1 MPAPLAPVSSAA
13 PAASA
18 APLGSAA
25 PAASA
30 EPAASAAPDTT
41 DTTDILA
48 EARRALQIEQQ
59 AIAGLIQRLG
69 PSFAEAVRLM
79 FACKGKVVV
88 TGMGKS
94 GHVAHKIAATLAST
108 GTMAFFLHPAEA
120 IHGDLGMVGPDDVIL
135 ALSNSGATEEV
146 VRLMAPLRRMGVKI
160 VAMTGNPASDLA
172 RRAEVHLDASVAQ
185 EACPLGL
192 APTASTTAAMA
203 LGDALAVCLLRLR
216 HFRPEDYAVFHP
228 GGSLGKKL
236 MTTVQDL
243 MDRERLPQ
251 VPVTRTVA
259 EAIQEIQEKGYGV
272 TCVVD
277 GRGVLVG
284 AFSMGDLTRLHLQ
297 DRTLAFMQRPIGD
310 FMAKTPKTVP
320 PDLLAAQALH
330 VMETHKI
337 RALFVVDAEGRPLG
351 MVGLYEVLKA
361 IDY

>member
-1 MPAPLAPVSSAA
+1 M
-13 PAASA
+13 
-18 APLGSAA
+18 
-25 PAASA
+25 
-30 EPAASAAPDTT
+30 
-41 DTTDILA
+41 TDILA

-59 AIAGLIQRLG
+59 AIAGLVQRLG
-69 PSFAEAVRLM
+69 PSFEAAVRLM
-79 FACKGKVVV
+79 FACQGKIVV

-94 GHVAHKIAATLAST
+94 GHVGHKIAATLAST

-146 VRLMAPLRRMGVKI
+146 VRLLGPLRRMGVKVI
-160 VAMTGNPASDLA
+160 AMTGNPQSDLA
-172 RRAEVHLDASVAQ
+172 QRAEVHLDASVAQ

-203 LGDALAVCLLRLR
+203 LGDALAVCLLSLR
-216 HFRPEDYAVFHP
+216 NFKAEDYAVFHP
-228 GGSLGKKL
+228 GGSLGKQL

-251 VPVTRTVA
+251 VPETRPVG
-259 EAIQEIQEKGYGV
+259 EAIQEIQDKGYGV
-272 TCVVD
+272 TCVVN
-277 GRGVLVG
+277 GKGVLVG
-284 AFSMGDLTRLHLQ
+284 AFSMGDLTRLHLK
-297 DRTLAFMQRPIGD
+297 DPSLGFMKRPIGEV
-310 FMAKTPKTVP
+310 MIRSPKTVP
-320 PDLLAAQALH
+320 PGLLAAQALH

-337 RALFVVDAEGRPLG
+337 RALFVVDPAGRPLG

>member
-1 MPAPLAPVSSAA
+1 VKSRRPPTADAVAPGAT
-13 PAASA
+13 
-18 APLGSAA
+18 G
-25 PAASA
+25 
-30 EPAASAAPDTT
+30 
-41 DTTDILA
+41 ILA
-48 EARRALQIEQQ
+48 DARRTLEIEQQ
-59 AIAGLIQRLG
+59 AIAGLVQRLG
-69 PSFAEAVRLM
+69 PAFEQAVRLL

-94 GHVAHKIAATLAST
+94 GHVGNKIAATLAST

-120 IHGDLGMVGPDDVIL
+120 IHGDLGMVGSDDVIL

-146 VRLMAPLRRMGVKI
+146 LRLLPTLRRMGVKI
-160 VAMTGNPASDLA
+160 IAMTGNPASELA
-172 RRAEVHLDASVAQ
+172 QRAEVHLDASVAQ

-216 HFRPEDYAVFHP
+216 NFRPEDYAVFHP

-236 MTTVQDL
+236 MTTVRDL
-243 MDRERLPQ
+243 MDRDRLPQ
-251 VPVTRTVA
+251 VPATRTVG

-277 GRGVLVG
+277 ARGMLVG
-284 AFSMGDLTRLHLQ
+284 AFSMGDLTRLHLK
-297 DRTLAFMQRPIGD
+297 DRSLAFMQRPIGEH
-310 FMAKTPKTVP
+310 MVRSPKTVP

-330 VMETHKI
+330 VMETNKI
-337 RALFVVDAEGRPLG
+337 RALFVVDEEGRPLG

>member
-1 MPAPLAPVSSAA
+1 VVSRMPKAEPVGAAPKTAPSATPNSPTSMNSAA
-13 PAASA
+13 R
-18 APLGSAA
+18 
-25 PAASA
+25 
-30 EPAASAAPDTT
+30 
-41 DTTDILA
+41 TDILA
-48 EARRALQIEQQ
+48 EARRCLEIERAALD
-59 AIAGLIQRLG
+59 GLIARLG
-69 PSFAEAVRLM
+69 ARADGAAFEAAVHLM
-79 FACKGKVVV
+79 FACRGKVVV

-108 GTMAFFLHPAEA
+108 GTPSFFLHPAEA
-120 IHGDLGMVGPDDVIL
+120 IHGDLGMVGAEDVVL

-146 VRLMAPLRRMGVKI
+146 VRLLGPLRRMGVTI
-160 VAMTGNPASDLA
+160 VAMTGNPASELA

-216 HFRPEDYAVFHP
+216 NFRPEDYAVFHP

-236 MTTVQDL
+236 TTTVQDL
-243 MDRERLPQ
+243 MDRERLPV
-251 VPVTRTVA
+251 VPATATVA
-259 EAIQEIQEKGYGV
+259 AALQEIQAKGYGV

-277 GRGVLVG
+277 AAGVVAG
-284 AFSMGDLTRLHLQ
+284 AFSMGDLTRLSLKDPSLQ
-297 DRTLAFMQRPIGD
+297 FMSTPVGAHMIPS
-310 FMAKTPKTVP
+310 PKTVG

-330 VMETHKI
+330 EMETHKI
-337 RALFVVDAEGRPLG
+337 RALFVVDAAGKPIG

>member
-1 MPAPLAPVSSAA
+1 MS
-13 PAASA
+13 
-18 APLGSAA
+18 
-25 PAASA
+25 
-30 EPAASAAPDTT
+30 
-41 DTTDILA
+41 DILS
-48 EARRALQIEQQ
+48 EARRALEIEQQ
-59 AIAGLIQRLG
+59 AIAGLVTRLG
-69 PSFAEAVRLM
+69 PSFEEAVRMM
-79 FACKGKVVV
+79 FACKGKIVV

-94 GHVAHKIAATLAST
+94 GHVGHKIAATLAST

-120 IHGDLGMVGPDDVIL
+120 IHGDLGMVGPEDVIL

-146 VRLMAPLRRMGVKI
+146 VRLMGPLRRMGVKVI
-160 VAMTGNPASDLA
+160 AMTGNPQSELA
-172 RRAEVHLDASVAQ
+172 RHAEVHLDASVAQ

-216 HFRPEDYAVFHP
+216 NFKPEDYAVFHP

-236 MTTVQDL
+236 VTTVDDL
-243 MDRERLPQ
+243 MDRERVPQ
-251 VPVTRTVA
+251 VPETRSVA
-259 EAIQEIQEKGYGV
+259 EAIQEIQAKGYGV

-277 GRGVLVG
+277 GKGLLVG
-284 AFSMGDLTRLHLQ
+284 AFSMGDLTRLHLK
-297 DRTLAFMQRPIGD
+297 DASLSFMRRPIGE
-310 FMAKTPKTVP
+310 FMIRSPKTVP

-337 RALFVVDAEGRPLG
+337 RALFVVSAEGRPLG

>member
-1 MPAPLAPVSSAA
+1 MS
-13 PAASA
+13 
-18 APLGSAA
+18 
-25 PAASA
+25 
-30 EPAASAAPDTT
+30 
-41 DTTDILA
+41 DILS
-48 EARRALQIEQQ
+48 EARRAMEIEQQ
-59 AIAGLIQRLG
+59 AIAGLVTRLG
-69 PSFAEAVRLM
+69 PSFEEAVRMM
-79 FACKGKVVV
+79 FACKGKIVV

-94 GHVAHKIAATLAST
+94 GHVGHKIAATLAST

-120 IHGDLGMVGPDDVIL
+120 IHGDLGMVGPEDVIL

-146 VRLMAPLRRMGVKI
+146 VRLMGPLRRMGVKVI
-160 VAMTGNPASDLA
+160 AMTGNPQSELA
-172 RRAEVHLDASVAQ
+172 RHAEVHLDASVAQ

-216 HFRPEDYAVFHP
+216 NFKPEDYAVFHP

-236 MTTVQDL
+236 VTTVDDL
-243 MDRERLPQ
+243 MDRERVPQ
-251 VPVTRTVA
+251 VPETRSVA
-259 EAIQEIQEKGYGV
+259 EAIQEIQAKGYGV

-277 GRGVLVG
+277 GKGLLVG
-284 AFSMGDLTRLHLQ
+284 AFSMGDLTRLHLK
-297 DRTLAFMQRPIGD
+297 DASLSFMRRPIGE
-310 FMAKTPKTVP
+310 FMIRSPKTVP

-337 RALFVVDAEGRPLG
+337 RALFVVSAEGRPLG